1 MPHTEERRVRFRP
14 LTVVLIVIGLILIV
28 IGIVY
33 FAVPAKSLP
42 TFFPGHVTGMKGRRT
57 KHGIAA
63 IVLGVLV
70 WIGAWF
76 TTAPSR
82 AHA

>member
-14 LTVVLIVIGLILIV
+14 LTFVLILIGLVLIV

-42 TFFPGHVTGMKGRRT
+42 AFFPGHVKGMSGRRT

-70 WIGAWF
+70 WVGAWF
-76 TTAPSR
+76 TTGPRHAP
-82 AHA
+82 A

>member
-1 MPHTEERRVRFRP
+1 
-14 LTVVLIVIGLILIV
+14 LTWVLLAVGLILIV

-42 TFFPGHVTGMKGRRT
+42 VFFPGHVKGMHGRRT

-63 IVLGVLV
+63 IVLGIVA